1 MTDLCC
7 GCSTPSCRH
16 HSSLFTKPRVNFISI
31 LHSDSLVLT
40 AALRCRL
47 VLALLFYKKE
57 TRYPLGSHDGYPA
70 AGLTTFPRKSG
81 LSVVTSQRSR
91 RKGRLK
97 RACGADVAF
106 SERGWERRPE
116 ATPASVPRSLTSTV
130 ALCDT

>member
-1 MTDLCC
+1 MGAQPPPVGITPH
-7 GCSTPSCRH
+7 CSQNPGSTLLAS
-16 HSSLFTKPRVNFISI
+16 

-47 VLALLFYKKE
+47 VLALLFYKKG
-57 TRYPLGSHDGYPA
+57 TRHPLASLDGHPA